1 MDPEAR
7 LLRYFLAVAQE
18 LNFTRA
24 AESLGIAQPALS
36 SQIRRLEAQLGV
48 PLLERT
54 TRSVQLTEA
63 GRVLQE
69 RGPAAL
75 AALADVWE
83 AARRAGRGEAGRLRI
98 VYSPSAGYETAPR
111 LVDALRARHPE
122 VEIAADVMSSAEIV
136 RAVQDGDADVGIART
151 PVAAEGVR
159 LRTVRLEPQG
169 LIVPADHPLAT
180 RTEADL
186 ATAAEHP
193 LLMHPREA
201 NPEHFDRI
209 VEQFRRAALTPR
221 FVTRAMGFD
230 PNMRAIRDGTGIA
243 LVGASSAQG
252 LAGDLRW
259 IPVPDAAAL
268 PVQLV
273 LRAGEPTPT
282 ADRFERV
289 AVAAAAAAG
298 WLGDPARQR
307 SDNDGA

>member
-63 GRVLQE
+63 GRALQE
-69 RGPAAL
+69 SGPAGL

-122 VEIAADVMSSAEIV
+122 VEIAAVVMSSAEIV

-151 PVAAEGVR
+151 PIAAEGVR

-180 RTEADL
+180 RSHADL

-201 NPEHFDRI
+201 NPEHYDLV
-209 VEQFRRAALTPR
+209 VEQFRRAGLNPR

-243 LVGASSAQG
+243 LVGASSAEG
-252 LAGDLRW
+252 LADDLRW
-259 IPVPDAAAL
+259 IPVHDAAPLA
-268 PVQLV
+268 VRLV
-273 LRAGEPTPT
+273 LREREPTPV

-298 WLGDPARQR
+298 WLG
-307 SDNDGA
+307 